1 MNIVTEVK
9 NNYTRI
15 VFFVQLMQYI
25 VGESVLAYASHEND
39 ISRLTF
45 GYAICIRDLKIGQ
58 HSLQKKNDNKEA
70 G

>member
-45 GYAICIRDLKIGQ
+45 GYAI
-58 HSLQKKNDNKEA
+58 
-70 G
+70 